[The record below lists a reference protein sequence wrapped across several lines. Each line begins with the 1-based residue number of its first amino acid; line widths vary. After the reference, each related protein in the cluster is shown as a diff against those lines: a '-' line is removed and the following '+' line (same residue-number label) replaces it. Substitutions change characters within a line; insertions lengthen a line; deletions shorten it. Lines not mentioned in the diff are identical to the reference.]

1 VKSSQPQ
8 LPVEVRAAAEAAL
21 GGTPISEEFAWMSWA
36 GTAWRLRG
44 SDGDVFV
51 KRAAQLSAE
60 RDRLGWLAGR
70 WPVPELVGFFQDAGD
85 DWLVT
90 RAVGGVPMYDASV
103 GWEPERVAA
112 TLGEILR
119 ELHATDTTGCPFGVR
134 KRGHVLIHGDYC
146 LPNVLVQDGRF
157 SAVVDVGLAG
167 LGNPDVDLA
176 AGLWTLHYNFGAGF
190 GRPFL
195 EAYGWPPM
203 SDEAIEKLRRRYSTG
218 GAAENRRREIR

>member
-1 VKSSQPQ
+1 VKSSPPP

-21 GGTPISEEFAWMSWA
+21 GAPPVSEEFAWMSWA

-44 SDGDVFV
+44 REGDVFV
-51 KRAAQLSAE
+51 KRAAELSAE
-60 RDRLGWLAGR
+60 RDRLAWLAGR
-70 WPVPELVGFFQDAGD
+70 WPVPELVGFFHDADD

-90 RAVGGVPMYDASV
+90 RAVGGVPMYDPSV
-103 GWEPERVAA
+103 GWEPDRVAA
-112 TLGEILR
+112 KLGEILR
-119 ELHATDTTGCPFGVR
+119 GLHATDAADCPFGVR

-146 LPNVLVQDGRF
+146 LPNVLVQDGKL

-176 AGLWTLHYNFGAGF
+176 AALWTLDYNFGAGF

-203 SDEAIEKLRRRYSTG
+203 SDEAIEKLRRRYSTK
-218 GAAENRRREIR
+218 